1 MTTAAQVT
9 IALVGA
15 LCGAGDLYV
24 DIVYCARSVVGDAH
38 EELTMGLLTGED
50 VGHGHVSAEL
60 TIAAAW
66 LARSTRFAAALSL
79 QVLVVE
85 VVAAVG
91 VIETNLDFASN
102 LVFIDIGVQ
111 VEAGGE
117 GLGLARA
124 QVQGHAKL
132 TLLAGAHL
140 AIVDILAVEAAEN
153 VSVHIVQRARSV
165 VGDAYV
171 ELTVGLAARVDVGHG
186 HIGGEGAGG
195 CSSNG
200 ADREGQDR
208 QKGQYFVG
216 NFCVLVHVDLLFE

>member
-1 MTTAAQVT
+1 MTTAAQLTVV
-9 IALVGA
+9 LVGA

-153 VSVHIVQRARSV
+153 VGMHIVQRARSV

-171 ELTVGLAARVDVGHG
+171 ELTVGLAAGVDVGHG
-186 HIGGEGAGG
+186 HVGGEGSLG
-195 CSSNG
+195 CCRSGCRNG
-200 ADREGQDR
+200 AD
-208 QKGQYFVG
+208 
-216 NFCVLVHVDLLFE
+216 